1 MQTLASRDT
10 VAQLLADWAWAN
22 DTADLG
28 LLAEILAPDASF
40 SVAIAGET
48 VVGPLSPRE
57 DIVGFIGEALAA
69 QTGQRRHCVSNVRVS
84 DDAFTAYL
92 TIFETVDGESRLVST
107 GIYRGSVG
115 ADGDGTAALSALT
128 IELDRPF

>member
-22 DTADLG
+22 DTEELG
-28 LLAEILAPDASF
+28 LIADILTPDASF

-57 DIVGFIGEALAA
+57 DIVAFIGEALAA
-69 QTGQRRHCVSNVRVS
+69 QTGQRRHCVSNVRVG
-84 DDAFTAYL
+84 DDGFTAYL
-92 TIFETVDGESRLVST
+92 TIFETADGESSLVST
-107 GIYRGSVG
+107 GIYRGAVQTAQDG
-115 ADGDGTAALSALT
+115 AAALSALT